1 VQPVVVEWLSISYLC
16 SRDRLALMF
25 NEMNHLVNL
34 GLLHSQPTTFGEVV
48 QSRFTDVLLNRT
60 SGISLQFPRRRGKR
74 GLVFFH
80 RPRFFP
86 RRTELSFGEIGDGY
100 T

>member
-1 VQPVVVEWLSISYLC
+1 
-16 SRDRLALMF
+16 MF

-80 RPRFFP
+80 CPRFFP